1 MSETINPAGWPR
13 PSGYANGVVAEG
25 RYLAISGQ
33 IGWNER
39 YELVGEDFLEQARQA
54 LRNVVAV
61 LRAAGGAPEHLVR
74 LTWYI
79 TNKDEYRDEPRS
91 AGLGLSRDR
100 RQRTI
105 PRWRSSRSPHFS
117 KKARKSRSRRR
128 RYCRGSRMQP
138 RLQPPAKSNRCA
150 GSRSTCAGRTHMQ
163 LPSSTSRRAVFQD
176 IIRDEQI
183 AVRTLELRIQQWAT
197 RLNEPARCTVG
208 RVEGSG

>member
-79 TNKDEYRDEPRS
+79 TNKDEYRTNLAALGS
-91 AGLGLSRDR
+91 AYREIVGNVYPAMALVQVAALLEEGAKVEIEATAILPA
-100 RQRTI
+100 I
-105 PRWRSSRSPHFS
+105 PN
-117 KKARKSRSRRR
+117 ATTT
-128 RYCRGSRMQP
+128 
-138 RLQPPAKSNRCA
+138 AA
-150 GSRSTCAGRTHMQ
+150 
-163 LPSSTSRRAVFQD
+163 TSQK
-176 IIRDEQI
+176 
-183 AVRTLELRIQQWAT
+183 
-197 RLNEPARCTVG
+197 
-208 RVEGSG
+208 